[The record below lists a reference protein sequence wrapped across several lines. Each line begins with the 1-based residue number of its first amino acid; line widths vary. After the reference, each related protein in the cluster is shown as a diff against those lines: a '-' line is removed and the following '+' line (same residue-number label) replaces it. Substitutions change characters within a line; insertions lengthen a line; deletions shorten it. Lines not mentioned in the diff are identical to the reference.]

1 MDFKDVNPCA
11 TFWTFLSILVF
22 FYYNF
27 ACVYANCINFGSD
40 VYFYWNFNIP
50 PSFPLI
56 NLFCTRYKKVNH
68 SAPFG
73 QKCPHWNPLKL
84 LFLIAVPFNCKIM
97 QFLLI
102 GFHSVG
108 KASKFYFLLFFTRW
122 CYFFQVWS
130 IKQILT
136 LFLFSASEY
145 YRANWI
151 NNAAIIVWVCWYRC
165 QSVVCMCV
173 IKKSVCVHVICNV

>member
-1 MDFKDVNPCA
+1 MF
-11 TFWTFLSILVF
+11 
-22 FYYNF
+22 
-27 ACVYANCINFGSD
+27 CVYANCINFGSG

-56 NLFCTRYKKVNH
+56 NLFYTRYKKIVPL
-68 SAPFG
+68 SAFWT
-73 QKCPHWNPLKL
+73 KMSPLKPIKII
-84 LFLIAVPFNCKIM
+84 LIAAAFNCKMM

-108 KASKFYFLLFFTRW
+108 KASKLFFLPDGAIILGLV
-122 CYFFQVWS
+122 YKGS

-136 LFLFSASEY
+136 LFLFSASAY

-151 NNAAIIVWVCWYRC
+151 NNAAIIVC
-165 QSVVCMCV
+165 
-173 IKKSVCVHVICNV
+173 VCVLVWMSECGLYVCHKKKLCVCVCVLVKFEREKLYCKSQIKHCVHQWRFAGI